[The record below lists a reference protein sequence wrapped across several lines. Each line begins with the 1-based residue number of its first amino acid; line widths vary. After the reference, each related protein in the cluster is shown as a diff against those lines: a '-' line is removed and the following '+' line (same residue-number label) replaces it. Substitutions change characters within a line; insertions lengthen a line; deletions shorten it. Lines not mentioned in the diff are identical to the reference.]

1 MSEPY
6 TNDFTYWQDHE
17 VKFES
22 QLGASGIYVTV
33 YEKMGPEERKD
44 FERHLRNER
53 DVVKIT
59 FK

>member
-1 MSEPY
+1 MEPY
-6 TNDFTYWQDHE
+6 TNDFTYWRDHE

-33 YEKMGPEERKD
+33 YEKMSHEEQED
-44 FERHLRNER
+44 FKKHLKRER
-53 DVVKIT
+53 DVVTIR

>member
-1 MSEPY
+1 MQPY

-22 QLGASGIYVTV
+22 HLGPNGIYVTV
-33 YEKMGPEERKD
+33 YEKMSHEEQED
-44 FERHLRNER
+44 FKKHLKTER